1 MVAKF
6 KEVLE
11 EAQQKW
17 MDIEGVM
24 SVAQGKKSQD
34 ECIDVYITGNSDS
47 IKEQIPEVYKGYA
60 VVFRESGGPFKPQS

>member
-1 MVAKF
+1 MTAKF

-11 EAQQKW
+11 EAQKEW

-24 SVAQGKKSQD
+24 SVAQGKKSQN
-34 ECIDVYITGNSDS
+34 ECIDVYITGHSNS
-47 IKEQIPEVYKGYA
+47 IKKQIPEVYKGYT